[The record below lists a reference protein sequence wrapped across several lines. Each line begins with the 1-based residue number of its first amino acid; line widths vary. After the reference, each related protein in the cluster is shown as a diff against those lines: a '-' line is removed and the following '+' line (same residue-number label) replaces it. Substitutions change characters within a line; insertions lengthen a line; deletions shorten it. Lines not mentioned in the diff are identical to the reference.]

1 MREMPSLNLVVLR
14 SPDLKR
20 AAEFYSQLGL
30 EFTEHQHGKGR
41 VHLAAELEGGGV
53 FELYPLAENADPT
66 IGTRVGFRVA
76 ELDAIVAG
84 IAAHVGTIL
93 QEPKESP
100 WGRRAVVADPDGHK
114 VELLQGA

>member
-1 MREMPSLNLVVLR
+1 MASLNLVVLR

-20 AAEFYSQLGL
+20 AGEFYSLLGF
-30 EFTEHQHGKGR
+30 EFTEHQHGKGP

-53 FELYPLAENADPT
+53 FELYPLPENATPT
-66 IGTRVGFRVA
+66 IGTRIGFRVA
-76 ELDAIVAG
+76 ELDSLVAR
-84 IAAHVGTIL
+84 IAAHGGRVL
-93 QEPKESP
+93 LEPKDSH